1 MKLIKWEELP
11 EKMKNEEVRYY
22 YEILEKKKVH
32 LLFKRVFDFI
42 VALIL
47 LIVLS
52 PIMLVIS
59 LAIKLSDKGPVFY
72 RQVRVTQYGNEFR
85 IFKFRTMVMNADK
98 IGSHVTVGDDPRIT
112 KVGKKIRKLR
122 LDEIPQLLN
131 VLKGEMS
138 FVGTR
143 PEVVKYV
150 EMYTSE
156 MLATL
161 LLPAGITSSTSIR
174 FKDEDEILSGNIND
188 VTNDEIAASIFG
200 DIDNSTISK
209 LDLDYKYINWVLP
222 VKMKYNLYELSNYS
236 FFNDIKT
243 LLCTVYGLILK

>member
-1 MKLIKWEELP
+1 MKLVKWDELP
-11 EKMKNEEVRYY
+11 DNMKNNEVRYY
-22 YEILEKKKVH
+22 YEILSKKKTH
-32 LLFKRVFDFI
+32 LLYKRIFDLI

-47 LIVLS
+47 LIVLL

-59 LAIKLSDKGPVFY
+59 LAIKLTDRGPVFY
-72 RQVRVTQYGNEFR
+72 RQVRVTQYGKEFK

-98 IGSHVTVGDDPRIT
+98 IGTQVTVGDDPRIT

-131 VLKGEMS
+131 VICGDMS

-150 EMYTSE
+150 EKYTNE

-161 LLPAGITSSTSIR
+161 LLPAGITSKASIK
-174 FKDEDEILSGNIND
+174 FKDEDKIL
-188 VTNDEIAASIFG
+188 EIASNVDKA
-200 DIDNSTISK
+200 
-209 LDLDYKYINWVLP
+209 YIEEVLP
-222 VKMKYNLYELSNYS
+222 RKMYFNLNSIKEFTFLGEIKVMVETVLAVFSKDKYSEKCRR
-236 FFNDIKT
+236 NDK
-243 LLCTVYGLILK
+243 

>member
-1 MKLIKWEELP
+1 MMKLIKWNELP

-22 YEILEKKKVH
+22 YKILEKKKFH
-32 LLFKRVFDFI
+32 LFFKRVFDFI
-42 VALIL
+42 LALIL

-52 PIMLVIS
+52 PIMLVIA
-59 LAIKLSDKGPVFY
+59 LAIKLTDRGPIFY
-72 RQVRVTQYGNEFR
+72 RQVRVTQYGKRFR

-98 IGSHVTVGDDPRIT
+98 IGSQVTVGDDPRIT

-131 VLKGEMS
+131 VLSGEMS

-150 EMYTSE
+150 EEYSNE

-161 LLPAGITSSTSIR
+161 LLPAGITSEASIE
-174 FKDEDEILSGNIND
+174 FKDEDKILDG
-188 VTNDEIAASIFG
+188 V
-200 DIDNSTISK
+200 DNV
-209 LDLDYKYINWVLP
+209 DRVYVQDVLP
-222 VKMKYNLYELSNYS
+222 IKMVFNVEYIKDVSIWNDFSLMINTALAVIKKDKSEKALSTKNNS
-236 FFNDIKT
+236 E
-243 LLCTVYGLILK
+243 VSM

>member
-1 MKLIKWEELP
+1 MKLVKWDELP
-11 EKMKNEEVRYY
+11 DNMKNNEVRYY
-22 YEILEKKKVH
+22 YEILSKKKTH
-32 LLFKRVFDFI
+32 LLYKRIFDLI

-47 LIVLS
+47 LIVLL

-59 LAIKLSDKGPVFY
+59 LAIKLTDRGPVFY
-72 RQVRVTQYGNEFR
+72 RQVRVTQYGKEFK

-98 IGSHVTVGDDPRIT
+98 IGTQVTVGDDPRIT

-131 VLKGEMS
+131 VICGDMS

-150 EMYTSE
+150 EKYTNE

-161 LLPAGITSSTSIR
+161 LLPAGITSKASIK
-174 FKDEDEILSGNIND
+174 FKDEDKIL
-188 VTNDEIAASIFG
+188 EIASNVDKA
-200 DIDNSTISK
+200 
-209 LDLDYKYINWVLP
+209 YIEEVLP
-222 VKMKYNLYELSNYS
+222 RKMYFNLNSIKEFTFLGEIKVMVETVLAIFSKDKYSEKCRRNNQQ
-236 FFNDIKT
+236 
-243 LLCTVYGLILK
+243 

>member
-1 MKLIKWEELP
+1 MKLIKWDELP
-11 EKMKNEEVRYY
+11 DNMKNNEVRYY
-22 YEILEKKKVH
+22 YEILSKKKTH
-32 LLFKRVFDFI
+32 LLYKRIFDLI

-59 LAIKLSDKGPVFY
+59 LAIKLTDRGPVFY
-72 RQVRVTQYGNEFR
+72 RQVRVTQYGKEFK

-98 IGSHVTVGDDPRIT
+98 IGTQVTVGDDPRIT

-131 VLKGEMS
+131 VICGDMS

-150 EMYTSE
+150 EKYTNE

-161 LLPAGITSSTSIR
+161 LLPAGITSKASIK
-174 FKDEDEILSGNIND
+174 FKDEDKIL
-188 VTNDEIAASIFG
+188 EIANNVDKA
-200 DIDNSTISK
+200 
-209 LDLDYKYINWVLP
+209 YIEEVLP
-222 VKMKYNLYELSNYS
+222 KKMYFNLNSIKEFTFHSEIKVMVETVLAVFSKDKYSESVEEIISNEV
-236 FFNDIKT
+236 NR
-243 LLCTVYGLILK
+243 

>member
-1 MKLIKWEELP
+1 MKLIKWDELP
-11 EKMKNEEVRYY
+11 DNMKNNEVRYY
-22 YEILEKKKVH
+22 YEILSKKKTH
-32 LLFKRVFDFI
+32 LLYKRIFDLI

-52 PIMLVIS
+52 PIMLVVS
-59 LAIKLSDKGPVFY
+59 LAIKLTDRGPVFY
-72 RQVRVTQYGNEFR
+72 RQVRVTQYGKEFK

-98 IGSHVTVGDDPRIT
+98 IGTQVTVGDDPRIT

-131 VLKGEMS
+131 VICGDMS

-150 EMYTSE
+150 EKYTNE

-161 LLPAGITSSTSIR
+161 LLPAGITSKASIK
-174 FKDEDEILSGNIND
+174 FKDEDKIL
-188 VTNDEIAASIFG
+188 EIANNVDKA
-200 DIDNSTISK
+200 
-209 LDLDYKYINWVLP
+209 YIEEVLP
-222 VKMKYNLYELSNYS
+222 KKMYFNLNSIKEFTFHSEIKVMVETVLAVFSKDKYSESVEEIISNEVKR
-236 FFNDIKT
+236 
-243 LLCTVYGLILK
+243 

>member
-1 MKLIKWEELP
+1 MNLVKWDELP
-11 EKMKNEEVRYY
+11 DNMKNNEVRYY
-22 YEILEKKKVH
+22 YEILSKKKTH
-32 LLFKRVFDFI
+32 LLYKRIFDLI

-59 LAIKLSDKGPVFY
+59 LAIKLTDRGPVFY
-72 RQVRVTQYGNEFR
+72 RQVRVTQYGKEFK

-98 IGSHVTVGDDPRIT
+98 IGTQVTVGDDPRIT

-131 VLKGEMS
+131 VICGDMS

-150 EMYTSE
+150 EKYTNE

-161 LLPAGITSSTSIR
+161 LLPAGITSKASIK
-174 FKDEDEILSGNIND
+174 FKDEDKIL
-188 VTNDEIAASIFG
+188 EIANNVDKA
-200 DIDNSTISK
+200 
-209 LDLDYKYINWVLP
+209 YIEEVLP
-222 VKMKYNLYELSNYS
+222 KKMYFNLNSIKEFTFHGEIKVMVETVLAVFSKDKYSESVEEIISNEV
-236 FFNDIKT
+236 NK
-243 LLCTVYGLILK
+243 

>member
-1 MKLIKWEELP
+1 MMELIKWDELP

-32 LLFKRVFDFI
+32 LFFKRVFDFI
-42 VALIL
+42 LALIL

-52 PIMLVIS
+52 PIMLGIA
-59 LAIKLSDKGPVFY
+59 LAIKLTDRGPVFY
-72 RQVRVTQYGNEFR
+72 RQVRVTQYRKEFR

-98 IGSHVTVGDDPRIT
+98 IGSQVTVGDDPRIT

-131 VLKGEMS
+131 VLSGEMS

-150 EMYTSE
+150 EEYSNE

-161 LLPAGITSSTSIR
+161 LLPAGITSEASIE
-174 FKDEDEILSGNIND
+174 FKDEDKILDGVDNVDKVYVEEVLPIKMIYNIDYIKKFNVWNDFKLMIDTALAVIGREKSKKIHTENNHKLSG
-188 VTNDEIAASIFG
+188 
-200 DIDNSTISK
+200 
-209 LDLDYKYINWVLP
+209 
-222 VKMKYNLYELSNYS
+222 
-236 FFNDIKT
+236 
-243 LLCTVYGLILK
+243 

>member
-1 MKLIKWEELP
+1 MKLIKWDELP
-11 EKMKNEEVRYY
+11 DNMKNNEVRYY
-22 YEILEKKKVH
+22 YEILSKKKTH
-32 LLFKRVFDFI
+32 LLYKRIFDLI

-52 PIMLVIS
+52 PIMLVVS
-59 LAIKLSDKGPVFY
+59 LAIKLTDRGPVFY
-72 RQVRVTQYGNEFR
+72 RQVRVTQYGKEFK

-98 IGSHVTVGDDPRIT
+98 IGTQVTVGDDPRIT

-131 VLKGEMS
+131 VICGDMS

-150 EMYTSE
+150 EKYTNE

-161 LLPAGITSSTSIR
+161 LLPAGITSKASIK
-174 FKDEDEILSGNIND
+174 FKDEDKIL
-188 VTNDEIAASIFG
+188 EIANNVDKA
-200 DIDNSTISK
+200 
-209 LDLDYKYINWVLP
+209 YIEEVLP
-222 VKMKYNLYELSNYS
+222 KKMYFNLNSIKEFTFHSEIKVMVETVLAVFSKDKYSESVEEIISNEV
-236 FFNDIKT
+236 NR
-243 LLCTVYGLILK
+243 

>member
-1 MKLIKWEELP
+1 MKLIKWDELP
-11 EKMKNEEVRYY
+11 DNMKNNEVRYY
-22 YEILEKKKVH
+22 YEILSKKKTH
-32 LLFKRVFDFI
+32 LLYKRIFDLI

-52 PIMLVIS
+52 PIMLVVS
-59 LAIKLSDKGPVFY
+59 LAIKLTDRGPVFY
-72 RQVRVTQYGNEFR
+72 RQVRVTQYGKEFK

-98 IGSHVTVGDDPRIT
+98 IGTQVTVGDDPRIT

-131 VLKGEMS
+131 VICGDMS

-150 EMYTSE
+150 EKYTNE

-161 LLPAGITSSTSIR
+161 LLPAGITSKASIK
-174 FKDEDEILSGNIND
+174 FKDEDKIL
-188 VTNDEIAASIFG
+188 EIANNV
-200 DIDNSTISK
+200 DKT
-209 LDLDYKYINWVLP
+209 YIEEVLP
-222 VKMKYNLYELSNYS
+222 KKMYFNLNSIKEFTFHGEIKVMVETVLAVFSKDKYSESVEEIISNEV
-236 FFNDIKT
+236 NK
-243 LLCTVYGLILK
+243 

>member
-1 MKLIKWEELP
+1 MNLVKWDELP
-11 EKMKNEEVRYY
+11 DNMKNNEVRYY
-22 YEILEKKKVH
+22 YEILSKKKTH
-32 LLFKRVFDFI
+32 LLYKRIFDLI

-59 LAIKLSDKGPVFY
+59 LAIKLTDRGPVFY
-72 RQVRVTQYGNEFR
+72 RQVRVTQYGKEFK

-98 IGSHVTVGDDPRIT
+98 IGTQVTVGDDPRIT

-131 VLKGEMS
+131 VICGDMS

-150 EMYTSE
+150 EKYTNE

-161 LLPAGITSSTSIR
+161 LLPAGITSKASIK
-174 FKDEDEILSGNIND
+174 FKDEDKIL
-188 VTNDEIAASIFG
+188 EIANNVDKA
-200 DIDNSTISK
+200 
-209 LDLDYKYINWVLP
+209 YIEEVLP
-222 VKMKYNLYELSNYS
+222 KKMYFNLKSIKEFTFYSEIKVMVETVLAVFSKDKYSESVEEIISNEV
-236 FFNDIKT
+236 NK
-243 LLCTVYGLILK
+243 

>member
-1 MKLIKWEELP
+1 MKLIKWDELP

-32 LLFKRVFDFI
+32 LFFKRVFDFI
-42 VALIL
+42 LAVIL

-52 PIMLVIS
+52 PIMLVIA
-59 LAIKLSDKGPVFY
+59 LAIKLTDRGPIFY
-72 RQVRVTQYGNEFR
+72 RQVRITQYGKEFR

-98 IGSHVTVGDDPRIT
+98 IGAQVTIGDDPRIT

-131 VLKGEMS
+131 ILSGDMS

-150 EMYTSE
+150 EEYSNE

-161 LLPAGITSSTSIR
+161 LLPAGITSEASIE
-174 FKDEDEILSGNIND
+174 FKDEDIILDGADDIDKAYVEDILPIKMNYNLSYIERLKVLND
-188 VTNDEIAASIFG
+188 VKLMINTALSVTEIKKNSYIYSNNKQ
-200 DIDNSTISK
+200 DIN
-209 LDLDYKYINWVLP
+209 
-222 VKMKYNLYELSNYS
+222 
-236 FFNDIKT
+236 
-243 LLCTVYGLILK
+243 G

>member
-1 MKLIKWEELP
+1 MKLVKWDGLP
-11 EKMKNEEVRYY
+11 DNMKNNEVRYY
-22 YEILEKKKVH
+22 YEILSKKKTH
-32 LLFKRVFDFI
+32 LLYKRIFDLI

-47 LIVLS
+47 LIVLL

-59 LAIKLSDKGPVFY
+59 LAIKLTDRGPVFY
-72 RQVRVTQYGNEFR
+72 RQVRVTQYGKEFK

-98 IGSHVTVGDDPRIT
+98 IGTQVTVGDDPRIT

-131 VLKGEMS
+131 VICGDMS

-150 EMYTSE
+150 EKYTNE

-161 LLPAGITSSTSIR
+161 LLPAGITSKASIK
-174 FKDEDEILSGNIND
+174 FKDEDKIL
-188 VTNDEIAASIFG
+188 EIASNVDKA
-200 DIDNSTISK
+200 
-209 LDLDYKYINWVLP
+209 YIEEVLP
-222 VKMKYNLYELSNYS
+222 RKMYFNLNSIKEFTFLGEIKVMVETVLAIFSKDKYSESVEEMISNEV
-236 FFNDIKT
+236 NM
-243 LLCTVYGLILK
+243 

>member
-1 MKLIKWEELP
+1 MKLIKWDGLP
-11 EKMKNEEVRYY
+11 DNMKNNEVRYY
-22 YEILEKKKVH
+22 YEILSKKKTH
-32 LLFKRVFDFI
+32 LLYKRIFDLI

-59 LAIKLSDKGPVFY
+59 LAIKLTDRGPVFY
-72 RQVRVTQYGNEFR
+72 RQVRVTQYGKEFK

-98 IGSHVTVGDDPRIT
+98 IGTQVTVGDDPRIT

-131 VLKGEMS
+131 VICGDMS

-150 EMYTSE
+150 EKYTNE

-161 LLPAGITSSTSIR
+161 LLPAGITSKASIK
-174 FKDEDEILSGNIND
+174 FKDEDKIL
-188 VTNDEIAASIFG
+188 EIANNVDKA
-200 DIDNSTISK
+200 
-209 LDLDYKYINWVLP
+209 YIEEVLP
-222 VKMKYNLYELSNYS
+222 KKMYFNLNSIKEFTFHGEIKVMVETVLAVFSKDKYSESVEEIISNEV
-236 FFNDIKT
+236 NR
-243 LLCTVYGLILK
+243 

>member
-1 MKLIKWEELP
+1 MKLIKWDELP
-11 EKMKNEEVRYY
+11 DNMKNNEVRYY
-22 YEILEKKKVH
+22 YEILSKKKTH
-32 LLFKRVFDFI
+32 LLYKRIFDLI

-52 PIMLVIS
+52 PIMLVVS
-59 LAIKLSDKGPVFY
+59 LAIKLTDRGPVFY
-72 RQVRVTQYGNEFR
+72 RQVRVTQYGKEFK

-98 IGSHVTVGDDPRIT
+98 IGTQVTVGDDPRIT

-131 VLKGEMS
+131 VICGDMS

-150 EMYTSE
+150 EKYTNE

-161 LLPAGITSSTSIR
+161 LLPAGITSKASIK
-174 FKDEDEILSGNIND
+174 FKDEDKIL
-188 VTNDEIAASIFG
+188 EIANNVDKA
-200 DIDNSTISK
+200 
-209 LDLDYKYINWVLP
+209 YIEEVLP
-222 VKMKYNLYELSNYS
+222 KKMYFNLNSIKEFTFHGEIKVMVETVLAVFSKDKYSESVEEIISNEV
-236 FFNDIKT
+236 NR
-243 LLCTVYGLILK
+243 

>member
-1 MKLIKWEELP
+1 MKLIKWDELP
-11 EKMKNEEVRYY
+11 DNMKNNEVRYY
-22 YEILEKKKVH
+22 YEILSKKKTH
-32 LLFKRVFDFI
+32 LLYKRIFDLI

-52 PIMLVIS
+52 PIMLVVS
-59 LAIKLSDKGPVFY
+59 LAIKLTDRGPVFY
-72 RQVRVTQYGNEFR
+72 RQVRVTQYGKEFK

-98 IGSHVTVGDDPRIT
+98 IGTQVTVGDDPRIT

-131 VLKGEMS
+131 VICGDMS

-150 EMYTSE
+150 EKYTNE

-161 LLPAGITSSTSIR
+161 LLPAGITSKASIK
-174 FKDEDEILSGNIND
+174 FKDEDKIL
-188 VTNDEIAASIFG
+188 EIANNVDKA
-200 DIDNSTISK
+200 
-209 LDLDYKYINWVLP
+209 YIEEVLP
-222 VKMKYNLYELSNYS
+222 KKMY
-236 FFNDIKT
+236 FN
-243 LLCTVYGLILK
+243 

>member
-1 MKLIKWEELP
+1 MNLVKWDELP
-11 EKMKNEEVRYY
+11 DNMKNNEVRYY
-22 YEILEKKKVH
+22 YEILSKKKTH
-32 LLFKRVFDFI
+32 LLYKRIFDLI

-47 LIVLS
+47 LIVLA

-59 LAIKLSDKGPVFY
+59 LAIKLTDRGPVFY
-72 RQVRVTQYGNEFR
+72 RQVRVTQYGKEFK

-98 IGSHVTVGDDPRIT
+98 IGTQVTVGDDPRIT

-131 VLKGEMS
+131 VICGDMS

-150 EMYTSE
+150 EKYTNE

-161 LLPAGITSSTSIR
+161 LLPAGITSKASIK
-174 FKDEDEILSGNIND
+174 FKDEDKIL
-188 VTNDEIAASIFG
+188 EIANNVDKA
-200 DIDNSTISK
+200 
-209 LDLDYKYINWVLP
+209 YIEEVLP
-222 VKMKYNLYELSNYS
+222 KKMYFNLNSIKEFTFHSEIKVMVETVLAVFSKDKYSESVEEIISNEV
-236 FFNDIKT
+236 NK
-243 LLCTVYGLILK
+243 

>member
-1 MKLIKWEELP
+1 MKLIKWDELP
-11 EKMKNEEVRYY
+11 DNMKNNEVRYY
-22 YEILEKKKVH
+22 YEILSKKKTH
-32 LLFKRVFDFI
+32 LLYKRIFDLI

-59 LAIKLSDKGPVFY
+59 LAIKLTDRGPVFY
-72 RQVRVTQYGNEFR
+72 RQVRVTQYGKEFK

-98 IGSHVTVGDDPRIT
+98 IGTQVTVGDDPRIT

-131 VLKGEMS
+131 VICGDMS

-150 EMYTSE
+150 EKYTNE

-161 LLPAGITSSTSIR
+161 LLPAGITSKASIK
-174 FKDEDEILSGNIND
+174 FKDEDKIL
-188 VTNDEIAASIFG
+188 EIANNVDKA
-200 DIDNSTISK
+200 
-209 LDLDYKYINWVLP
+209 YIEEVLP
-222 VKMKYNLYELSNYS
+222 KKMYFNLNSIKEFTFHGEIKVMVETVLAVFSKDKYSESVEEIISNEV
-236 FFNDIKT
+236 NR
-243 LLCTVYGLILK
+243 

>member
-1 MKLIKWEELP
+1 MNLVKWDELP
-11 EKMKNEEVRYY
+11 DNMKNNEVRYY
-22 YEILEKKKVH
+22 YEILSKKKTH
-32 LLFKRVFDFI
+32 LLYKRIFDLI

-59 LAIKLSDKGPVFY
+59 LAIKLTDRGPVFY
-72 RQVRVTQYGNEFR
+72 RQVRVTQYGKEFK

-98 IGSHVTVGDDPRIT
+98 IGTQVTVGDDPRIT

-131 VLKGEMS
+131 VICGDMS

-150 EMYTSE
+150 EKYTNE

-161 LLPAGITSSTSIR
+161 LLPAGITSKASIK
-174 FKDEDEILSGNIND
+174 FKDEDKIL
-188 VTNDEIAASIFG
+188 EIAHNV
-200 DIDNSTISK
+200 DKT
-209 LDLDYKYINWVLP
+209 YIEEVLP
-222 VKMKYNLYELSNYS
+222 KKMYFNLNSIKEFTFHGEIKVMVETVLAVFSKDKYSESVEEIISNEV
-236 FFNDIKT
+236 NK
-243 LLCTVYGLILK
+243 

>member
-1 MKLIKWEELP
+1 MKLIKWDELP
-11 EKMKNEEVRYY
+11 DNMKNNEVRYY
-22 YEILEKKKVH
+22 YEILSKKKTH
-32 LLFKRVFDFI
+32 LLYKRIFDLI

-59 LAIKLSDKGPVFY
+59 LAIKLTDRGPVFY
-72 RQVRVTQYGNEFR
+72 RQVRVTQYGKEFK
-85 IFKFRTMVMNADK
+85 IFKFRKMVMNADK
-98 IGSHVTVGDDPRIT
+98 IGTQVTVGDDPRIT

-131 VLKGEMS
+131 VICGDMS

-150 EMYTSE
+150 EKYTNE

-161 LLPAGITSSTSIR
+161 LLPAGITSKASIK
-174 FKDEDEILSGNIND
+174 FKDEDKIL
-188 VTNDEIAASIFG
+188 EIANNVDKA
-200 DIDNSTISK
+200 
-209 LDLDYKYINWVLP
+209 YIEEVLP
-222 VKMKYNLYELSNYS
+222 KKMYFNLNSIKEFTFHGEIKVMVETVLAVFSKDKYSESVEEIISNEV
-236 FFNDIKT
+236 NR
-243 LLCTVYGLILK
+243 

>member
-1 MKLIKWEELP
+1 MNLVKWDELP
-11 EKMKNEEVRYY
+11 DNMKNNEVRYY
-22 YEILEKKKVH
+22 YEILSKKKTH
-32 LLFKRVFDFI
+32 LLYKRIFDLI

-52 PIMLVIS
+52 PIMLVVS
-59 LAIKLSDKGPVFY
+59 LAIKLTDRGPVFY
-72 RQVRVTQYGNEFR
+72 RQVRVTQYGKEFK

-98 IGSHVTVGDDPRIT
+98 IGTQVTVGDDPRIT

-131 VLKGEMS
+131 VICGDMS

-150 EMYTSE
+150 EKYTNE

-161 LLPAGITSSTSIR
+161 LLPAGITSKASIK
-174 FKDEDEILSGNIND
+174 FKDEDKIL
-188 VTNDEIAASIFG
+188 EIANNVDKA
-200 DIDNSTISK
+200 
-209 LDLDYKYINWVLP
+209 YIEEVLP
-222 VKMKYNLYELSNYS
+222 KKMYFNLNSIKEFTFHSEIKVMVETVLAVFSKDKYSESVEEIISNEV
-236 FFNDIKT
+236 NR
-243 LLCTVYGLILK
+243 